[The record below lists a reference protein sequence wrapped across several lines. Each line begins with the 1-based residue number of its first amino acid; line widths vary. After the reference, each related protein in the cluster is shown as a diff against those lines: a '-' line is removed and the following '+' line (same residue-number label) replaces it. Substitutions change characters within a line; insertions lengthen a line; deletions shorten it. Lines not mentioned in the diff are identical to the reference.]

1 MENMKAADDK
11 PSGEQPNKEN
21 ITNKRFV
28 RALLVVA
35 GSFFTGLGILGIF
48 LPLLPTTPF
57 LLLAAACYARSSEK
71 FYHRL
76 LNNKWFGIY
85 IKNYRE
91 GKGIPLKVKISA
103 ISLLWLTIVLSAIFA
118 TDNLFIRI
126 ILLVIATGVT
136 LHIAFIRNK
145 KS

>member
-1 MENMKAADDK
+1 M
-11 PSGEQPNKEN
+11 
-21 ITNKRFV
+21 